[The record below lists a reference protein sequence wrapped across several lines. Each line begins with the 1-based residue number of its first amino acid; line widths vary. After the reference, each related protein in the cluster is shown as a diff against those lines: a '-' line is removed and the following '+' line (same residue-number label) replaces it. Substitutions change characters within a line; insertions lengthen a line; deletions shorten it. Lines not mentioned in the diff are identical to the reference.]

1 MLSTIGGNSIRM
13 CFLILLHIHP
23 RYSSKTTH
31 KVDVTAYFTT
41 YMLVLNIPTNNKA
54 DFFKILDFLVGLR
67 INILVVGVRMSNED
81 MISFYSLNFLTTLN
95 FQGSRFDLISSLQF
109 TNSGWTWLVLTLMY
123 VTHVRTFRYPD
134 LLSLYREI
142 QPY

>member
-1 MLSTIGGNSIRM
+1 
-13 CFLILLHIHP
+13 
-23 RYSSKTTH
+23 
-31 KVDVTAYFTT
+31 
-41 YMLVLNIPTNNKA
+41 MLVLNIPTNNKV

-81 MISFYSLNFLTTLN
+81 MISFYSLNLLTTLKI
-95 FQGSRFDLISSLQF
+95 QGSRFDLISSLQF

-123 VTHVRTFRYPD
+123 VTHVQTFRYPG
-134 LLSLYREI
+134 LLSLYIEI